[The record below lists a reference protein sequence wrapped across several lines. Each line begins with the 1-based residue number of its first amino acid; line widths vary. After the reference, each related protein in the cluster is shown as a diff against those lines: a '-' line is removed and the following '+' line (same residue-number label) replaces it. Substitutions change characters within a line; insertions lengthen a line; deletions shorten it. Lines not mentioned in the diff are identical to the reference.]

1 MANDRDFE
9 CQQCGAH
16 FDSRDAL
23 DQHNRQQHS
32 RQAGSS
38 SSSNASSMGS
48 RQSSSSSS
56 NVNDRSDPDLN
67 S

>member
-9 CQQCGAH
+9 CQQCHAH
-16 FDSRDAL
+16 FSSRDAL
-23 DQHNRQQHS
+23 DQHNKQQHS

-38 SSSNASSMGS
+38 SNVSSMGS

-56 NVNDRSDPDLN
+56 NINNRSDRDLN
-67 S
+67 R